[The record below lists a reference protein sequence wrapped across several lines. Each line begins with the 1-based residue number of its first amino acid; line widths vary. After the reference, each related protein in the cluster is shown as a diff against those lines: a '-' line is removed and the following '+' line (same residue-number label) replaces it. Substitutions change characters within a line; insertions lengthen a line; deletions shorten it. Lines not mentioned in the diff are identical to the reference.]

1 MMTATP
7 PTSAL
12 TEHTGKAPQ
21 RSVANH
27 DAAFNLSILDF
38 VQRNLLSGF
47 ELAKEIT
54 LAKSLGEVVELQM
67 AYWQKQFGLTSHA
80 KQPGVSEL
88 GRRGAADGADR
99 QEARKVQEQIM
110 PSTRDAKAASSVN
123 TKRDKQ
129 SVALA
134 ESKVHRKKPPNAKLR
149 KTSRNK
155 KPLTRKK

>member
-1 MMTATP
+1 
-7 PTSAL
+7 
-12 TEHTGKAPQ
+12 
-21 RSVANH
+21 
-27 DAAFNLSILDF
+27 
-38 VQRNLLSGF
+38 
-47 ELAKEIT
+47 
-54 LAKSLGEVVELQM
+54 LQM

-80 KQPGVSEL
+80 KQSGVSEL
-88 GRRGAADGADR
+88 GRRVAADGGAR

-134 ESKVHRKKPPNAKLR
+134 ESKVHRKTAKR
-149 KTSRNK
+149 KTKKTSRNK